1 MFSARAI
8 KSDAL
13 AHPNCSNLYRS
24 TDMKKEKKDLLTS
37 NTGKSQVSRRN
48 FVKGAAT
55 LAAAAATVPLKPF
68 LGGPG
73 SSADASTIPYQS
85 NTRTND
91 SFQYRRRVAQDNKID
106 VGVLP
111 DNGDRARYKDF
122 SALHSKALQHNG
134 LGVPNQSSMQSLLDA
149 LEDESFQALQNV
161 IVGTPGGGPNSRLNG
176 PATSFAFDLEG
187 LDSHAYTIPPPAPA
201 VRTAQTATEQVEHY
215 WASLLRDVPFTEY
228 GSSALV
234 AEAVAD
240 LNSRSF
246 IQAGGANQFPLP
258 VTPQNLFR
266 ARVFA
271 GDGNVK
277 GPYVS
282 QFMLQPTFF
291 GAQELTQR
299 YRTFL
304 PNQAFMTDAISYQ
317 AVQNGGASGNPID
330 DGTFRFIRNG
340 RDLTAYTRVDVL
352 YQAYFAAFLVLA
364 GLGARTTAGNPYGRP
379 GGPIPLSNT
388 QKAFGTLGGPDAAG
402 TLAEMAT
409 RALKASWNRKWIVD
423 LRLRPEEYGALVEAK
438 RIGSSPVPKA
448 SLELHS
454 DVLTSAVLPKILAN
468 YGTHLLPQAY
478 PEGSPTHPCYT
489 GGHATV
495 AGACCTALKFFF
507 DGSQKIRPLL
517 LAAGSDV
524 KQPTPDGLAL
534 VNYLGADKDQID
546 INGEL
551 SKVAFN
557 VCFGHGVH
565 AGIHFRSSNYWGVL
579 LGEAVAL
586 SVLKD
591 RAKSYN
597 EPFTVSI
604 TKFDGTTATITNQNE
619 DLEFFSESPCAPIS

>member
-1 MFSARAI
+1 
-8 KSDAL
+8 
-13 AHPNCSNLYRS
+13 
-24 TDMKKEKKDLLTS
+24 MKKEEKDLTTS
-37 NTGKSQVSRRN
+37 NTEKSQVSRRN

-55 LAAAAATVPLKPF
+55 LAAAAATVPLKPL
-68 LGGPG
+68 LGDPG
-73 SSADASTIPYQS
+73 SNANASTIPYQS
-85 NTRTND
+85 NKRTNN
-91 SFQYRRRVAQDNKID
+91 SFRYRRRVAQDNKID
-106 VGVLP
+106 IGVLP
-111 DNGDRARYKDF
+111 DNGDRARYQDF
-122 SALHSKALQHNG
+122 SALYSKALQHNG
-134 LGVPNQSSMQSLLDA
+134 LGVPNQASMKSLLDA
-149 LEDESFQALQNV
+149 LEGESFSDLQNV

-187 LDSHAYTIPPPAPA
+187 LDSHAYSTPPPSPT
-201 VRTAQTATEQVEHY
+201 VRSAQTATEQVEHY

-228 GSSALV
+228 GSNALV
-234 AEAVAD
+234 AQAVAD

-246 IQAGGANQFPLP
+246 IQAGGANQWPLP

-271 GDGNVK
+271 NDGNVK
-277 GPYVS
+277 GPYIS

-299 YRTFL
+299 YQTFL
-304 PNQAFMTDAISYQ
+304 PNQAFMTDVGSYQ
-317 AVQNGGASGNPID
+317 NIQNGGASGDPIE

-352 YQAYFAAFLVLA
+352 YQAYFVAFLMLA

-423 LRLRPEEYGALVEAK
+423 LRLRPEEYGALVEA
-438 RIGSSPVPKA
+438 RRTGSTPVPQA
-448 SLELHS
+448 SAELHS
-454 DVLTSAVLPKILAN
+454 DVLTSAVLPKVLAKH
-468 YGTHLLPQAY
+468 GTHLLPQAY

-507 DGSQKIRPLL
+507 DGTQKIRPLL

-534 VNYLGADKDQID
+534 VNYTGADKDQLD

-586 SVLKD
+586 SVLTD

-597 EPFTVSI
+597 EPFTI
-604 TKFDGTTATITNQNE
+604 NIKKFDGTTATITNQTADI
-619 DLEFFSESPCAPIS
+619 DLLEEPCAPVS

>member
-1 MFSARAI
+1 
-8 KSDAL
+8 
-13 AHPNCSNLYRS
+13 
-24 TDMKKEKKDLLTS
+24 MKKERNDPIKTE
-37 NTGKSQVSRRN
+37 KSQVSRRN

-55 LAAAAATVPLKPF
+55 LAAAAATVPLKPL

-73 SSADASTIPYQS
+73 STADAATIPYLS
-85 NTRTND
+85 NKRTND
-91 SFQYRRRVAQDNKID
+91 SFLYRRRVAQDNKID

-122 SALHSKALQHNG
+122 SALYSKALQHNG
-134 LGVPNQSSMQSLLDA
+134 LGVPNQASMQSLLDA
-149 LEDESFQALQNV
+149 LEDESFTALQNV

-176 PATSFAFDLEG
+176 PAMSFAFDLEG
-187 LDSHAYTIPPPAPA
+187 LDSHAYTIPPPSPT
-201 VRTAQTATEQVEHY
+201 VRSAQTATEQVEHY

-228 GSSALV
+228 GSNALV
-234 AEAVAD
+234 AQAVTD

-246 IQAGGANQFPLP
+246 LQGGGAGQWALP

-266 ARVFA
+266 SRVA
-271 GDGNVK
+271 ATNDGNLK

-299 YRTFL
+299 YQTFL
-304 PNQAFMTDAISYQ
+304 SNQAFMTDVVSYQ
-317 AVQNGGASGNPID
+317 NVQNGGASGDPIK

-352 YQAYFAAFLVLA
+352 YQGYFTAFLVLA
-364 GLGARTTAGNPYGRP
+364 GIGARTNAGNPYGRP

-423 LRLRPEEYGALVEAK
+423 LRLRPEEYGALVEA
-438 RIGSSPVPKA
+438 RRTGSTPVPQA
-448 SLELHS
+448 STELHP
-454 DVLTSAVLPKILAN
+454 DVLTSAVLPKILAQF
-468 YGTHLLPQAY
+468 GTHLLPQAY

-524 KQPTPDGLAL
+524 KQPTSDGLAL
-534 VNYLGADKDQID
+534 VNYTGADKDQID

-565 AGIHFRSSNYWGVL
+565 AGIHIRSSNYWGVL

-597 EPFTVSI
+597 EPFTVNI
-604 TKFDGTTATITNQNE
+604 TKFDGTTATITNQTE
-619 DLEFFSESPCAPIS
+619 DSLLFAEGPCPAIS

>member
-1 MFSARAI
+1 
-8 KSDAL
+8 
-13 AHPNCSNLYRS
+13 
-24 TDMKKEKKDLLTS
+24 MKKEKKEPITS
-37 NTGKSQVSRRN
+37 NAEKSQVSRRH

-55 LAAAAATVPLKPF
+55 LAAAAATVPLKPL

-85 NTRTND
+85 NTRTNN

-122 SALHSKALQHNG
+122 SALYSKALQHNG
-134 LGVPNQSSMQSLLDA
+134 LGVPNQASMQSLLDA
-149 LEDESFQALQNV
+149 LEDESFTALQNV

-187 LDSHAYTIPPPAPA
+187 LDSHAYTIPPPSPT
-201 VRTAQTATEQVEHY
+201 VRSAQTATEQVEHY

-228 GSSALV
+228 GSNALV
-234 AEAVAD
+234 AQAVTD

-246 IQAGGANQFPLP
+246 LQGGGAGQWALP

-266 ARVFA
+266 SRVA
-271 GDGNVK
+271 ATNDGNLK
-277 GPYVS
+277 GPYIS

-291 GAQELTQR
+291 GAQDLTQR
-299 YRTFL
+299 YQTFL
-304 PNQAFMTDAISYQ
+304 PNQAFMTDVVSYQ
-317 AVQNGGASGNPID
+317 NVQNGGASGEPVK

-352 YQAYFAAFLVLA
+352 YQAYFVAFLVLA
-364 GLGARTTAGNPYGRP
+364 GLGAKTTAGNPYGRP
-379 GGPIPLSNT
+379 GGPILPSNT

-402 TLAEMAT
+402 TIAEMAT

-423 LRLRPEEYGALVEAK
+423 MRLRPEEYGALVEA
-438 RIGSSPVPKA
+438 RRTGSTPVPQA
-448 SLELHS
+448 SAELHS
-454 DVLTSAVLPKILAN
+454 DVLTSAVLPKILAQ
-468 YGTHLLPQAY
+468 YGTHLLPQAF

-495 AGACCTALKFFF
+495 AGACCTAIKFFF
-507 DGSQKIRPLL
+507 DGAQKIRPLL

-524 KQPTPDGLAL
+524 KQPTSDGLAL
-534 VNYLGADKDQID
+534 VNYTGSDKDQLD

-565 AGIHFRSSNYWGVL
+565 SGIHFRSSNYWGVL

-586 SVLKD
+586 SVLND

-597 EPFTVSI
+597 EPFTINI

-619 DLEFFSESPCAPIS
+619 DSLLLADGPCTTF

>member
-1 MFSARAI
+1 
-8 KSDAL
+8 
-13 AHPNCSNLYRS
+13 
-24 TDMKKEKKDLLTS
+24 MKKEKKDPITP
-37 NTGKSQVSRRN
+37 NTGKSPVSRRN

-55 LAAAAATVPLKPF
+55 LAAAAATVPLKPL

-73 SSADASTIPYQS
+73 SIVEASTIPYES
-85 NTRTND
+85 NKRVND
-91 SFQYRRRVAQDNKID
+91 SFLYRRRVAQDNKID
-106 VGVLP
+106 VGLLP

-122 SALHSKALQHNG
+122 SALHSKALQHSG
-134 LGVPNQSSMQSLLDA
+134 LGVPNSTSMQSLLNA
-149 LEDESFQALQNV
+149 LEDESFTSLQNV

-187 LDSHAYTIPPPAPA
+187 LDSHAYVLPPPAPT
-201 VRTAQTATEQVEHY
+201 VRSAQTATEQVEHY

-228 GSSALV
+228 GSSPLV

-246 IQAGGANQFPLP
+246 LQTGGAGQWPLP

-266 ARVFA
+266 SRVA
-271 GDGNVK
+271 TSNDGNLK
-277 GPYVS
+277 GPYIS
-282 QFMLQPTFF
+282 QFLLQPTFF

-299 YRTFL
+299 YQTFI
-304 PNQAFMTDAISYQ
+304 PNQAFLTDPVSYQ
-317 AVQNGGASGNPID
+317 AVQNGGATGEPVK

-352 YQAYFAAFLVLA
+352 YQGYFVAFLVLA

-379 GGPIPLSNT
+379 GGPIPVSNT

-423 LRLRPEEYGALVEAK
+423 LRMRPEEYGALVEA
-438 RIGSSPVPKA
+438 RRSGSTPVPNA
-448 SLELHS
+448 STELHA
-454 DVLTSAVLPKILAN
+454 DVLTSAVLPKILTSFGN
-468 YGTHLLPQAY
+468 HLLPQAY

-507 DGSQKIRPLL
+507 DGTQKLRPLL
-517 LAAGSDV
+517 LAAGSDI

-534 VNYLGADKDQID
+534 VNYTGADRDQID

-579 LGEAVAL
+579 LGEEVAL
-586 SVLKD
+586 SVLRD

-597 EPFTVSI
+597 EPFTINI

-619 DLEFFSESPCAPIS
+619 DSLLFTDSPCAAIS

>member
-1 MFSARAI
+1 
-8 KSDAL
+8 
-13 AHPNCSNLYRS
+13 
-24 TDMKKEKKDLLTS
+24 MKKEKRDPIT
-37 NTGKSQVSRRN
+37 TTEKSQVSRRN

-55 LAAAAATVPLKPF
+55 LAAAAVTVPLEPL

-122 SALHSKALQHNG
+122 SALHTKALQHNG
-134 LGVPNQSSMQSLLDA
+134 LGVPNQSSMQSLLNA
-149 LEDESFQALQNV
+149 LEDESFTSLQNV

-228 GSSALV
+228 GSNPLV
-234 AEAVAD
+234 AQAVAD

-246 IQAGGANQFPLP
+246 IQGGGANQFPLP
-258 VTPQNLFR
+258 VTAQNLFR

-271 GDGNVK
+271 NDGNVK
-277 GPYVS
+277 GPYIS

-299 YRTFL
+299 YQTFL
-304 PNQAFMTDAISYQ
+304 PNQSFMTDVVSYQ
-317 AVQNGGASGNPID
+317 NVQNGGASGEPIK

-352 YQAYFAAFLVLA
+352 YQAYFTAFLVLA
-364 GLGARTTAGNPYGRP
+364 GLGARPTAGNPYGRP

-423 LRLRPEEYGALVEAK
+423 LRLRPEEYGALVEAR
-438 RIGSSPVPKA
+438 RIGSTPVPQA
-448 SLELHS
+448 SAELHS
-454 DVLTSAVLPKILAN
+454 DVLTSAVLPQILAQF
-468 YGTHLLPQAY
+468 GTHLLPQAY

-534 VNYLGADKDQID
+534 VNYTGADRDQLD

-557 VCFGHGVH
+557 VAFGHGVH

-591 RAKSYN
+591 RALSYN
-597 EPFTVSI
+597 EPFTINI
-604 TKFDGTTATITNQNE
+604 TKFDGTTATITNQNQN
-619 DLEFFSESPCAPIS
+619 LQFFTESPCGTIS